1 MQISGTATLG
11 GTLYITG
18 GGNTP
23 VVAGQNITILTAAG
37 GINGTFDSVWA
48 WNFPEDLTPIVSY
61 VNNVTG
67 PGQSVV
73 VTMQSIS
80 GFDGFGEPD
89 ATGITGLPADAMLA
103 DINGDGYDDL
113 VLSVPSTIV
122 DATGNILILYNN
134 GNNPVDG
141 AWLGFSSDIQQEPV
155 GILPA
160 GLDIGDMDG
169 DGDLDIAVANT
180 EDNTIDILINEGTS
194 RDAATFTALVPPIP
208 ADYYNPGADVF
219 PTDVALG
226 NFSDDNLLDIAIA
239 NNGDSR
245 LVIINGPLT
254 IPSLMPIGSDTPLSG
269 GATNV
274 DPGDVTT
281 DKDFSISATGDGG
294 KSSVV
299 KGTMTLLGVV
309 LDDPIEIDMG
319 LSMSEQL
326 VVDLDSIGVAIPD
339 RRDDL
344 VTADPVANTINIV
357 LQNVDGTYG
366 TPVHLPLTGYSNPQ
380 SIAAIDMDDDGDLD
394 LAVVML
400 HVDSGN
406 VVTKVLRNDSPAGG
420 GTITFTDIQH
430 EEGALLNPFLARVA
444 DLNGDGFDDL
454 LMITDSVT
462 FRSSVDIIG
471 STQTVLNTYIQTC
484 QGDIDEDGTVDVADI
499 LIVIANWGDSGGP
512 ADLNNDGT
520 VDVADIL
527 ILIAAWGDC
536 P

>member
-1 MQISGTATLG
+1 MPG
-11 GTLYITG
+11 GL
-18 GGNTP
+18 
-23 VVAGQNITILTAAG
+23 
-37 GINGTFDSVWA
+37 
-48 WNFPEDLTPIVSY
+48 
-61 VNNVTG
+61 
-67 PGQSVV
+67 
-73 VTMQSIS
+73 
-80 GFDGFGEPD
+80 
-89 ATGITGLPADAMLA
+89 
-103 DINGDGYDDL
+103 
-113 VLSVPSTIV
+113 
-122 DATGNILILYNN
+122 
-134 GNNPVDG
+134 
-141 AWLGFSSDIQQEPV
+141 
-155 GILPA
+155 
-160 GLDIGDMDG
+160 
-169 DGDLDIAVANT
+169 
-180 EDNTIDILINEGTS
+180 
-194 RDAATFTALVPPIP
+194 
-208 ADYYNPGADVF
+208 
-219 PTDVALG
+219 
-226 NFSDDNLLDIAIA
+226 
-239 NNGDSR
+239 
-245 LVIINGPLT
+245 
-254 IPSLMPIGSDTPLSG
+254 DTPLSG
-269 GATNV
+269 GATEV
-274 DPGDVTT
+274 TPGDVTT
-281 DKDFSISATGDGG
+281 DKDFSINVTGDGG

-299 KGTMTLLGVV
+299 KGAVTLLGVV

-319 LSMSEQL
+319 LSVSEQL

-430 EEGALLNPFLARVA
+430 EEGALLNPFLARAA

-462 FRSSVDIIG
+462 FRSSVDIVG

-499 LIVIANWGDSGGP
+499 LIVIANWGASGGP

-527 ILIAAWGDC
+527 ILIAAWGEC